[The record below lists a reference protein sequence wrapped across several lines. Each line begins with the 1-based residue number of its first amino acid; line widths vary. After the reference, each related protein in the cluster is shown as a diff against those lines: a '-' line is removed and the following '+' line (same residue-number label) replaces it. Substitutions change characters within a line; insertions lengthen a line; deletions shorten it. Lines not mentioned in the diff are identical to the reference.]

1 MEPFCQNYIS
11 NFWHCT
17 KNEVVPLRIPS
28 VNVTKSVVSCRFA
41 ADLLKQVSCRFCCR
55 FPAGFA
61 AGFLQIYWRNHQRKT
76 SVFAQFE
83 LKSQLFEMTV
93 YLLWPYNNLWTRK
106 FYIWSFN
113 QVKLPW
119 SEWKSFH
126 SKIEALHKKC
136 PYPELFWSAFCP
148 HFPATGLNTERYSIS
163 LQNVDQSNSENGHF
177 LHSEDWS
184 QFV

>member
-1 MEPFCQNYIS
+1 MSKLYIQLLTLHKKWGFS
-11 NFWHCT
+11 IKDSFSTCDQIRSF
-17 KNEVVPLRIPS
+17 LR
-28 VNVTKSVVSCRFA
+28 F
-41 ADLLKQVSCRFCCR
+41 
-55 FPAGFA
+55 GH
-61 AGFLQIYWRNHQRKT
+61 IYWRNHQRKT

-136 PYPELFWSAFCP
+136 PYPELFWPAFCP

-163 LQNVDQSNSENGHF
+163 LQNADQSNSENGHF

>member
-1 MEPFCQNYIS
+1 MQVCLSMY
-11 NFWHCT
+11 
-17 KNEVVPLRIPS
+17 
-28 VNVTKSVVSCRFA
+28 
-41 ADLLKQVSCRFCCR
+41 DLLMDTRRSEVKTKIIAEHALHFSKCDQIRS
-55 FPAGFA
+55 
-61 AGFLQIYWRNHQRKT
+61 FLQIWSHLPK
-76 SVFAQFE
+76 
-83 LKSQLFEMTV
+83 KSPTKDFSFCAVWVKKLTV
-93 YLLWPYNNLWTRK
+93 WDDCVLLWPYNNLWTRRK

-163 LQNVDQSNSENGHF
+163 LQNADQSNSENGHF

>member
-17 KNEVVPLRIPS
+17 KNEVFPLRIPS
-28 VNVTKSVVSCRFA
+28 VNVTKSVVSC
-41 ADLLKQVSCRFCCR
+41 
-55 FPAGFA
+55 GF
-61 AGFLQIYWRNHQRKT
+61 GHIYWWNHQRKT

-93 YLLWPYNNLWTRK
+93 YLLWSYNNLWTRK

-163 LQNVDQSNSENGHF
+163 LQNADQSNSENGHF

>member
-17 KNEVVPLRIPS
+17 KNEVFPLSIPS
-28 VNVTKSVVSCRFA
+28 VNVTKSVVSCRF
-41 ADLLKQVSCRFCCR
+41 
-55 FPAGFA
+55 GH
-61 AGFLQIYWRNHQRKT
+61 IYWRNHQRKT

-148 HFPATGLNTERYSIS
+148 HFPAAGLNTERYSIS